1 MMNIF
6 SMFNTGKQGLFASQ
20 YEMNVVEQNLTNA
33 GTEGYSRQKVSKE
46 ATVPYPGIEITRVYR
61 SVDLVLERR
70 INQTIQEYNYYDKL
84 ENSLSQI
91 ESILNELNEG
101 GITQRLDEF
110 WNAWQELANE
120 AATPSSDTTAP
131 SPVRINLIQAA
142 ENLAKAIKER
152 YRGIFETGKTLQRD
166 IGITLAE
173 INKLLSDIAKYN
185 EAISK
190 TDRPKKEASELK
202 DRRQK
207 ALNEL
212 AKLIDITYIEQPD
225 KSVTVY
231 GPSGSLLVAGNAY
244 WRLARS
250 VSPNGYVSIYWIS
263 GKKPLRVTP
272 TKGKLAAELKVNNV
286 EVPKYL
292 AYLNALAKALI
303 NSVNSIHRQGFSING
318 TTGLNFFTGSGA
330 GDISVNK
337 AIASNPNLIA
347 TSSKV
352 YEEAN
357 NEVALK
363 IASLKDEKIMA
374 NNSLTL
380 NEYVAQMVSQIGVEV
395 KNAKDTKGIK
405 NSILSSLKE
414 KRSSVS
420 EVNKDEELA
429 KIMILEKQFQAA
441 SKIITVA
448 DNLLQTVINMVR

>member
-1 MMNIF
+1 
-6 SMFNTGKQGLFASQ
+6 
-20 YEMNVVEQNLTNA
+20 
-33 GTEGYSRQKVSKE
+33 
-46 ATVPYPGIEITRVYR
+46 
-61 SVDLVLERR
+61 
-70 INQTIQEYNYYDKL
+70 
-84 ENSLSQI
+84 
-91 ESILNELNEG
+91 
-101 GITQRLDEF
+101 
-110 WNAWQELANE
+110 
-120 AATPSSDTTAP
+120 
-131 SPVRINLIQAA
+131 
-142 ENLAKAIKER
+142 LAKAIKER

-231 GPSGSLLVAGNAY
+231 GPSGSLLVAGNTY

-429 KIMILEKQFQAA
+429 KIMILEKQFQVA

>member
-1 MMNIF
+1 MNIF

-33 GTEGYSRQKVSKE
+33 GTPGYSRQKVSKE
-46 ATVPYPGIEITRVYR
+46 ATTPYPGIDITRVYR
-61 SVDLVLERR
+61 SVDEVLERR
-70 INQTIQEYNYYDKL
+70 INQVTQDYSYYDKL
-84 ENSLSQI
+84 ESSLSQI
-91 ESILNELNEG
+91 ESYLNELNDG

-131 SPVRINLIQAA
+131 SPVRINLIQTA
-142 ENLAKAIKER
+142 ENLSKTIRDR
-152 YRGIFETGKTLQRD
+152 YKGIFETGKTLQRD
-166 IGITLAE
+166 IGTTLAE
-173 INKLLSDIAKYN
+173 VNKLLSDIAKYN

-202 DRRQK
+202 DKRQK

-212 AKLIDITYIEQPD
+212 AKLIDITYVEQPD

-231 GPSGSLLVAGNAY
+231 GPSGSLLVAGNTH

-250 VSPNGYVSIYWIS
+250 ISPNGYVSIYWMT
-263 GKKPLRVTP
+263 GKEPLKITP

-286 EVPKYL
+286 DVPKYL
-292 AYLNALAKALI
+292 AYLNNLAKVLI

-318 TTGLNFFTGSGA
+318 ASGLNFFTGSGA
-330 GDISVNK
+330 GNISVNK
-337 AIASNPNLIA
+337 AIVSNPNLIA
-347 TSSKV
+347 TSSKI

-363 IASLKDEKIMA
+363 IASLKDTKIIA
-374 NNSLTL
+374 NKSLSI
-380 NEYVAQMVSQIGVEV
+380 NEYMAQIASQIGVEV
-395 KNAKDTKGIK
+395 KDAKDTKNIK

-448 DNLLQTVINMVR
+448 DTLLQTVINMVR